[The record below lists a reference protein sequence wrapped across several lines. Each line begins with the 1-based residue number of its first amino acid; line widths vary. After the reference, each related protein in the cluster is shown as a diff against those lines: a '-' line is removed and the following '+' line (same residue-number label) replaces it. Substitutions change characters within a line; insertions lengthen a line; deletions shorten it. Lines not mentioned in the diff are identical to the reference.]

1 MTYVDPQVQSFL
13 DSMTASTDEQ
23 PTVQPSID
31 EQRAAFSTLWQ
42 SLAPPVTEVASR
54 REVSVPGPRGDVRCL
69 VYAPRTSDDPLPVL
83 VFYHGGGC
91 CTLSPEDFEAT
102 STALAKDADC
112 LVVVPAFRQAPEH
125 PFPAPLEDAYAVYR
139 WLGENAAQLG
149 GDPSNIAVC
158 GDSGGGYLAA
168 AACLEAKR
176 DQVPQPVIQILIYP
190 MIDMAGKSPSRV
202 SRDYFVNDAALTGV
216 IALHCGDAV
225 LDPRAS
231 PIRAADH
238 SGLAPSLVITTSLDP
253 LEDEGRAYAEKLRAA
268 GVRVS
273 HFSYEG
279 MVHGFFS
286 FGGVIDEGNR
296 AVQHVAGALRDA
308 FRSSRGN
315 GGR

>member
-1 MTYVDPQVQSFL
+1 MTYIDPQVQSFL
-13 DSMTASTDEQ
+13 DSMAAGADEA
-23 PTVQPSID
+23 PTVQPSIE
-31 EQRAAFSTLWQ
+31 EQRAGFSALWR
-42 SLAPPVTEVASR
+42 SLSPPAAKVAST
-54 REVSVPGPRGDVRCL
+54 REIAVPGPRGDVRCV
-69 VYAPRTSDDPLPVL
+69 VYTPRESDDPLPVL

-112 LVVVPAFRQAPEH
+112 IVVVPAFRQAPEH
-125 PFPAPLEDAYAVYR
+125 PFPAPLEDAYAAYR
-139 WLGENAAQLG
+139 WLRENAAQLG
-149 GDPSNIAVC
+149 GDTHTIAVC

-168 AACLEAKR
+168 AVCLEAKR
-176 DQVPQPVIQILIYP
+176 DAIPQPLTQVLIYP

-202 SRDYFVNDAALTGV
+202 SRDYFVNDAALAGV
-216 IALHCGDAV
+216 ITLHCGDAV

-231 PIRAADH
+231 PIRADDH
-238 SGLAPSLVITTSLDP
+238 SDLAPALIITTSLDP

-286 FGGVIDEGNR
+286 FGGIIDEGNR
-296 AVQHVAGALRDA
+296 AVQHVAGVLRHA
-308 FRSSRGN
+308 FRTSRDRN
-315 GGR
+315 AA

>member
-13 DSMTASTDEQ
+13 DSMAASTDEP
-23 PTVQPSID
+23 PTVQPSIE
-31 EQRAAFSTLWQ
+31 EQRAAFSALWQ
-42 SLAPPVTEVASR
+42 SLAPPVTEVLSR
-54 REVSVPGPRGDVRCL
+54 REIAVPGPRGDIRCL
-69 VYAPRTSDDPLPVL
+69 VYAPRPSDDPLPVL

-112 LVVVPAFRQAPEH
+112 VVVVPAFRQAPEH

-139 WLGENAAQLG
+139 WLRENAAQLG
-149 GDPSNIAVC
+149 GDGRNIAVC

-168 AACLEAKR
+168 AVCLEAKR
-176 DQVPQPVIQILIYP
+176 DQVPQPVIQVLIYP

-202 SRDYFVNDAALTGV
+202 SRDYFVNDAALAGV

-308 FRSSRGN
+308 FRSSGDN